1 MLVPGIKVGRCRKMA
16 LSKFVGERMTRPVRI
31 ALLDIH
37 IFIQVSARSA
47 IALQGHRLARP
58 SPCMLGEGRRGA
70 QGGGGARYVPW
81 HEAYQVCSSALN
93 MRVYGRKKVM
103 L

>member
-1 MLVPGIKVGRCRKMA
+1 MRCFMLVPGIKVGRCRKMA

-47 IALQGHRLARP
+47 IALQGHRLAC
-58 SPCMLGEGRRGA
+58 SGKD
-70 QGGGGARYVPW
+70 GGARKEEVVLDMYPGMRHTRYAQVP
-81 HEAYQVCSSALN
+81 
-93 MRVYGRKKVM
+93 
-103 L
+103 